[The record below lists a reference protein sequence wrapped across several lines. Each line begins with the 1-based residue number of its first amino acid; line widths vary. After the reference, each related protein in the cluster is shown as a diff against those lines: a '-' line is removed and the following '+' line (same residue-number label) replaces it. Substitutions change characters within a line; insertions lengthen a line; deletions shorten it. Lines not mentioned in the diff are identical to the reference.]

1 MTSNGRNSEKL
12 GQMKP
17 DQAARLKALE
27 AENLRLKGEVAI
39 LTVDKL
45 ILGEI
50 VDDTIENTN
59 REGAE

>member
-1 MTSNGRNSEKL
+1 MVSNGRNIKERS
-12 GQMKP
+12 QMNP
-17 DQAARLKALE
+17 DQIERLKALE

-50 VDDTIENTN
+50 VDDTIENASLG
-59 REGAE
+59 RAE